1 MPLIKMET
9 AEAPELHGEPTHCES
24 AGEAM
29 PDIAGVGIL
38 LGLSVQAFIS
48 LTLSF
53 WAFFLTKFGRLE
65 TQSPEGTPE
74 HATEKKRLSF
84 VSEILM
90 VGNDLQMVTGIALII
105 TALSQGEVLDLYHL
119 HLVFDT
125 ASFVGISNSAAL
137 VCWTFMRATE
147 AKTRRHKKLMPAH
160 WTPRFRVSYAFAILF
175 LALTILLEVRLG
187 EWSLEKAGYCYVTT
201 STTYEG
207 AAHPWSDQVYVA
219 VTAAWLL
226 IVMFGA
232 LFSSVKFRK
241 PLLLLSALQFPVHL
255 YMMIALR
262 TANQDALEGKET
274 ENEWDFGQTTA
285 TILLGLAIGQLVHQ
299 AIEYVKFERRL
310 KKFGAEVAL
319 SESEKD
325 DGFYSFV
332 EEGFRNARELKK
344 SANNSRLNIATEVEQ
359 QEEQHGESHELI
371 SRPQART

>member
-1 MPLIKMET
+1 MPET
-9 AEAPELHGEPTHCES
+9 PELHAEPTQCES

-48 LTLSF
+48 LVLSF

-90 VGNDLQMVTGIALII
+90 VGNDLQMITGIALII
-105 TALSQGEVLDLYHL
+105 TALTQGNALDLYHL

-125 ASFVGISNSAAL
+125 VSFVGISNTTAL

-147 AKTRRHKKLMPAH
+147 PTTRRHKKLLPAH
-160 WTPRFRVSYAFAILF
+160 WTPRFRVSYAFAVLF
-175 LALTILLEVRLG
+175 LALTVLLEVRLDS
-187 EWSLEKAGYCYVTT
+187 WSLEKAGHCYVTT
-201 STTYEG
+201 STAYEG
-207 AAHPWSDQVYVA
+207 AGHPWSDKVYVA

-226 IVMFGA
+226 LVMFGA
-232 LFSSVKFRK
+232 LFCSVKFRK
-241 PLLLLSALQFPVHL
+241 PILLLSALQFPVHL

-262 TANQDALEGKET
+262 TANQGALEGKEN

-299 AIEYVKFERRL
+299 GIEYVKFEHRL
-310 KKFGAEVAL
+310 GKYGPEFAL

-325 DGFYSFV
+325 PGYV
-332 EEGFRNARELKK
+332 TLMEEGLRNVRELKK
-344 SANNSRLNIATEVEQ
+344 SVDNSRLDISAVAERH
-359 QEEQHGESHELI
+359 EEQIGESHELI
-371 SRPQART
+371 SRPQNRAQTFS